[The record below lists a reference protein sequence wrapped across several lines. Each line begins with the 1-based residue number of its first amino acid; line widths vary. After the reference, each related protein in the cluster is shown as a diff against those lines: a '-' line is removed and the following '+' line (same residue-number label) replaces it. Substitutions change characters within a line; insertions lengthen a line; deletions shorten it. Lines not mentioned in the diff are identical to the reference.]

1 MQPSDESSEDE
12 SDDYQGAVE
21 RCAEQLNMVDPI
33 SSSCY
38 KNSTYPDGR
47 QSEPFADL
55 SNLSSVYIT
64 LKHIFFFSGVRF

>member
-12 SDDYQGAVE
+12 SDDYQGYVE

-38 KNSTYPDGR
+38 KNSTHPDGS
-47 QSEPFADL
+47 QPEPFADL
-55 SNLSSVYIT
+55 SNLRSVYIT
-64 LKHIFFFSGVRF
+64 LMHLFVFSGVSF